1 MFFGSIDRLRVELH
15 CEQMGSVPLKV
26 QEIHPKG
33 QAEQVLFAFKKKPLV
48 HGQVKLP
55 DPITLLSVESH
66 ALQIAAVP
74 L

>member
-1 MFFGSIDRLRVELH
+1 MVT
-15 CEQMGSVPLKV
+15 VPLKV
-26 QEIHPKG
+26 QERQPKG
-33 QAEQVLFAFKKKPLV
+33 QAEQVLFAFKKKPLL

-55 DPITLLSVESH
+55 DPITLFGEESQ

>member
-1 MFFGSIDRLRVELH
+1 MVTAPS
-15 CEQMGSVPLKV
+15 KV
-26 QEIHPKG
+26 QERQPKG
-33 QAEQVLFAFKKKPLV
+33 QAEQVLFAFKKKPLM

-55 DPITLLSVESH
+55 DPITLLGEESQ